1 MRLEKVVYKILLF
14 GVISFL
20 TSYYFKGDGGTSVGI
35 YVFCLL
41 SITLLPQSIIEISV
55 SKKTKR
61 ILTATMVCL
70 VLIISY
76 ISLGA
81 NRPFC
86 TVVILGISNLLF
98 LKWQKKI

>member
-1 MRLEKVVYKILLF
+1 MRLEKVVYKLLLF

-55 SKKTKR
+55 SKKR
-61 ILTATMVCL
+61 NV
-70 VLIISY
+70 Y
-76 ISLGA
+76 
-81 NRPFC
+81 
-86 TVVILGISNLLF
+86 
-98 LKWQKKI
+98 